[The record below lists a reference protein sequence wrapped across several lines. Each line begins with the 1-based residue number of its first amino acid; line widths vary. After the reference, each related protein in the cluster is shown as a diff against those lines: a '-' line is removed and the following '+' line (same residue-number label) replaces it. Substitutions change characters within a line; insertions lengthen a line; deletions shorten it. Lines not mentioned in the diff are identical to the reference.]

1 MTSASDSSQ
10 HMPETSSVA
19 TGAASTLLHAEAAA
33 AADTVARQLELNDA
47 SVRALASQLRA
58 NPPPFV
64 VTCARGS
71 SDHAATYAKYA
82 IETQTGCVT
91 ASASPSI
98 ESIYAIPLRLADA
111 LYLVISQSGASPDL
125 LRSAQAAR
133 DAGARVVAMVNA
145 EDSPLAALADTVI
158 PLRAGPERSVA
169 ATKSFIG
176 SLSAVL
182 HLVAHWRQDASLLQ
196 ALADLPG
203 QLRRA
208 FALDWSGLV
217 EGLLHAE
224 GLFVL
229 GRGYGLGAAQEA
241 ALKLKET
248 CALHA
253 EAFSS
258 AEVRHGPMEL
268 VGARFPVLAFGQD
281 DGALAGVLQTADDF
295 RQRGAHV
302 WTAAPG
308 FHGPGALPVIATAHP
323 LCAPILAIQTFYRA
337 VNALAVARGRDP
349 DHPPHLNKVTETV

>member
-1 MTSASDSSQ
+1 
-10 HMPETSSVA
+10 MPTTHHIAPE
-19 TGAASTLLHAEAAA
+19 STLLHNEAAA
-33 AADTVARQLELNDA
+33 AADTVTRQLEQNNTIMRKLADA
-47 SVRALASQLRA
+47 LRA

-64 VTCARGS
+64 ATCARGS

-91 ASASPSI
+91 ASASPSV
-98 ESIYAIPLRLADA
+98 ESIYAIPLRVSGA

-145 EDSPLAALADTVI
+145 ENSPLAELADTVI

-182 HLVAHWRQDASLLQ
+182 HLVAHWRRDATLLHALQ
-196 ALADLPG
+196 ALPA
-203 QLRRA
+203 QLQQA
-208 FALDWSGLV
+208 FALDWSPMVDGL
-217 EGLLHAE
+217 EHAN

-229 GRGYGLGAAQEA
+229 GRGYGLAAAQEA

-268 VGARFPVLAFGQD
+268 VGPHLPVLLFAQH
-281 DGALAGVLQTADDF
+281 DGALQGVMQTATDF
-295 RQRGAHV
+295 RERGAPV
-302 WTAAPG
+302 WTAAPNVSG
-308 FHGPGALPVIATAHP
+308 EGALPIAASQHP
-323 LCAPILAIQTFYRA
+323 LCAPILTIQSFYRA
-337 VNALAVARGRDP
+337 VNLLAIRRGRDP
-349 DHPPHLNKVTETV
+349 DRPPHLNKVTETV

>member
-1 MTSASDSSQ
+1 MIAASNRLV
-10 HMPETSSVA
+10 PGTTI
-19 TGAASTLLHAEAAA
+19 TGMKAESTLLHREAAE
-33 AADTVARQLELNDA
+33 AADTVARQLEYNDA
-47 SVRALASQLRA
+47 IVRKLAADLRDHA
-58 NPPPFV
+58 PPFV
-64 VTCARGS
+64 ATCARGS
-71 SDHAATYAKYA
+71 SDHAATYAKYV

-98 ESIYAIPLRLADA
+98 ESIYSVPLRLRDA

-125 LRSAQAAR
+125 LRSAEAAR
-133 DAGARVVAMVNA
+133 NGGARVVALVNA

-158 PLRAGPERSVA
+158 PLQAGPEKSVA

-176 SLSAVL
+176 SLGAVL
-182 HLVAHWRQDASLLQ
+182 HLVAHWRQDAALFDALHGLPEQLHQ
-196 ALADLPG
+196 A
-203 QLRRA
+203 
-208 FALDWSGLV
+208 FELDWSPLIDGLRDMQ
-217 EGLLHAE
+217 

-268 VGARFPVLAFGQD
+268 VGPRLPVLLFAQQD
-281 DGALAGVLQTADDF
+281 DALAGVMATARDF
-295 RQRGAHV
+295 HQRGAEV

-308 FHGPGALPVIATAHP
+308 ASGRDALPVVPTAQP
-323 LCAPILAIQTFYRA
+323 MCAPILAIQSFYRA
-337 VNALAVARGRDP
+337 VNALAIARGRDP
-349 DHPPHLNKVTETV
+349 DHPPHLAKVTETV

>member
-1 MTSASDSSQ
+1 MTSTTDLNQ
-10 HMPETSSVA
+10 NMRETSRSV
-19 TGAASTLLHAEAAA
+19 TDPASTLLYAEAAA
-33 AADTVARQLELNDA
+33 AADTVARQLDLNDA
-47 SVRALASQLRA
+47 IVRSLGARLRA

-71 SDHAATYAKYA
+71 SDHAATYAKYV

-98 ESIYAIPLRLADA
+98 ESIYAVPLRLADA

-133 DAGARVVAMVNA
+133 DAGAHVVALVNA
-145 EDSPLAALADTVI
+145 EDSSLAALAQTVI

-182 HLVAHWRQDASLLQ
+182 HLVAHWQQDAALLQ
-196 ALADLPG
+196 ALAHLPEL
-203 QLRRA
+203 LRRA
-208 FALDWSGLV
+208 FALEWPGLV
-217 EGLLHAE
+217 EGLLHAD

-268 VGARFPVLAFGQD
+268 VGAHFPVLALGQH

-302 WTAAPG
+302 WTAAPE
-308 FHGPGALPVIATAHP
+308 FHGSGALPVIATAHP

-349 DHPPHLNKVTETV
+349 DHPPHLNKVTETL